1 MLNPLLLGLA
11 AMATLLALA
20 VAGIL
25 AALYRKHSTG
35 RPGSPKHAPIV
46 CEPPNAGATTPVHPQ
61 TKQAVDDIDPDIIPN
76 EYERRPL
83 TYTPVYK
90 TPPQRRKKDR
100 ATDEDASPEKRPIVQ
115 HGLDLPPDPMLTDC
129 LPTPTINY
137 PQNHVSQQS
146 AYNHP
151 PTMADFKQMAMD
163 AYNQRN
169 NQNIYYSLQRTS
181 KGLSSMPQR
190 PVSSSIS
197 AQGKFHQP
205 EVVTRSNRIQE
216 SCI

>member
-1 MLNPLLLGLA
+1 
-11 AMATLLALA
+11 MASVNLF
-20 VAGIL
+20 V
-25 AALYRKHSTG
+25 
-35 RPGSPKHAPIV
+35 
-46 CEPPNAGATTPVHPQ
+46 
-61 TKQAVDDIDPDIIPN
+61 
-76 EYERRPL
+76 ERRPL

-100 ATDEDASPEKRPIVQ
+100 ATDEDVSPEKRPIVQ

-169 NQNIYYSLQRTS
+169 NQNVSECNEILHSLF
-181 KGLSSMPQR
+181 L
-190 PVSSSIS
+190 I
-197 AQGKFHQP
+197 H
-205 EVVTRSNRIQE
+205 
-216 SCI
+216 

>member
-1 MLNPLLLGLA
+1 MTGNTDASMLSPLLLGLA
-11 AMATLLALA
+11 TTATLLALA

-25 AALYRKHSTG
+25 AALYRKHSNG

-83 TYTPVYK
+83 TYTPIYK

-100 ATDEDASPEKRPIVQ
+100 VIDEAISPEKRPIVQ

-137 PQNHVSQQS
+137 PQNHVSQAN
-146 AYNHP
+146 AYSNP

-169 NQNIYYSLQRTS
+169 NQNID
-181 KGLSSMPQR
+181 
-190 PVSSSIS
+190 
-197 AQGKFHQP
+197 GKLRNLNEALVLNH
-205 EVVTRSNRIQE
+205 
-216 SCI
+216 

>member
-76 EYERRPL
+76 EYGKSGYWPITQLLEKNLLVRAYLVTIFFLCRRQYICEPSH
-83 TYTPVYK
+83 YF
-90 TPPQRRKKDR
+90 QCHREFCKKDR
-100 ATDEDASPEKRPIVQ
+100 QATR
-115 HGLDLPPDPMLTDC
+115 
-129 LPTPTINY
+129 
-137 PQNHVSQQS
+137 
-146 AYNHP
+146 
-151 PTMADFKQMAMD
+151 
-163 AYNQRN
+163 
-169 NQNIYYSLQRTS
+169 
-181 KGLSSMPQR
+181 
-190 PVSSSIS
+190 
-197 AQGKFHQP
+197 
-205 EVVTRSNRIQE
+205 
-216 SCI
+216 

>member
-1 MLNPLLLGLA
+1 
-11 AMATLLALA
+11 MASVNLSA
-20 VAGIL
+20 
-25 AALYRKHSTG
+25 
-35 RPGSPKHAPIV
+35 
-46 CEPPNAGATTPVHPQ
+46 
-61 TKQAVDDIDPDIIPN
+61 
-76 EYERRPL
+76 ERRPL

-169 NQNIYYSLQRTS
+169 NQNVSDCDKILHLIHYFLTLIRKCCYY
-181 KGLSSMPQR
+181 KKNI
-190 PVSSSIS
+190 SSSTKKSIR
-197 AQGKFHQP
+197 AAKM
-205 EVVTRSNRIQE
+205 
-216 SCI
+216 

>member
-76 EYERRPL
+76 EY
-83 TYTPVYK
+83 
-90 TPPQRRKKDR
+90 
-100 ATDEDASPEKRPIVQ
+100 
-115 HGLDLPPDPMLTDC
+115 
-129 LPTPTINY
+129 
-137 PQNHVSQQS
+137 
-146 AYNHP
+146 
-151 PTMADFKQMAMD
+151 
-163 AYNQRN
+163 
-169 NQNIYYSLQRTS
+169 
-181 KGLSSMPQR
+181 
-190 PVSSSIS
+190 
-197 AQGKFHQP
+197 GKFVSIIVGNGLH
-205 EVVTRSNRIQE
+205 ELCILALFLCRQE
-216 SCI
+216 TS